1 MVTSRFGV
9 SLALA
14 GVLVATM
21 VAMPAAQR
29 RNRGDNSIHG
39 APVATNAI
47 AQAPERFYGKLV
59 TVSAAV
65 DTVLSKT
72 IFVVDQRK
80 ATGAKEVK
88 AVGAPI
94 LVIAPYLTGSVE
106 QNRYFLVRGEVVKLT
121 TEALAKVAGGY
132 TPDLSPEVLAKYD
145 GQPVLVASS
154 IIDSKY
160 AELTKEPAP
169 PAAPGAAA
177 AAAAAAN

>member
-9 SLALA
+9 SLAVA
-14 GVLVATM
+14 GLLVAMM
-21 VAMPAAQR
+21 VAVPAAQR
-29 RNRGDNSIHG
+29 RGRGDNSIHG
-39 APVATNAI
+39 APVATNSI

-80 ATGAKEVK
+80 ATRGGEVK
-88 AVGAPI
+88 AAGTPI
-94 LVIAPYLTGSVE
+94 LVIAPFLTGSVE

-121 TEALAKVAGGY
+121 ADTLAKAAAGY
-132 TPDLSPEVLAKYD
+132 TPDLPPDALAKFN

-160 AELTKEPAP
+160 AELTKEPTP
-169 PAAPGAAA
+169 PATAAST
-177 AAAAAAN
+177 AAAAAN